1 MTAKDALPEA
11 GFTLIEAMVAL
22 AILGIAAVGIV
33 RAVEAHVDTTAALEQ
48 RAAAQWVAQNALA
61 ELSLPV
67 ARDII
72 LQDVEMLGSR
82 WSVRTDMSASEDPDV
97 RMATVRVSPSGSD
110 APLITLTGFVDAG
123 TITQ

>member
-1 MTAKDALPEA
+1 MTHRGTPAEM

-33 RAVEAHVDTTAALEQ
+33 RAVEAHVDTVGALEQ

-61 ELSLPV
+61 ELSLQT
-67 ARDII
+67 ARGIAPH
-72 LQDVEMLGSR
+72 DVEMLGSR
-82 WSVRTDMSASEDPDV
+82 WSVRTDLSASEDPDV
-97 RMATVRVSPSGSD
+97 RMATVRVSPSGSS
-110 APLITLTGFVDAG
+110 APLVTLTGFIDAG

>member
-1 MTAKDALPEA
+1 MTGKEARAA

-48 RAAAQWVAQNALA
+48 RAAAQWVAENALT
-61 ELSLPV
+61 ELSLRS
-67 ARDII
+67 AREIAPR
-72 LQDVEMLGSR
+72 DVEMLGAR
-82 WSVRTDMSASEDPDV
+82 WSVRTEVSASEDPDV
-97 RMATVRVSPSGSD
+97 RMATVRVSPSGSST
-110 APLITLTGFVDAG
+110 PLVTMTSFVDAG

>member
-1 MTAKDALPEA
+1 MSGKGARSEA

-33 RAVEAHVDTTAALEQ
+33 RAVEAHVDTVGALER
-48 RAAAQWVAQNALA
+48 RAAAQWVAENALA
-61 ELSLPV
+61 ELSLRT
-67 ARDII
+67 ARDIVP
-72 LQDVEMLGSR
+72 QDVEMLGWR
-82 WSVRTDMSASEDPDV
+82 WSVRTALSSSQDPDV

-123 TITQ
+123 TITR